1 MNKKLAKVIMMGL
14 LCASVLPSVSEAAYF
29 EYGRDDNESR
39 SVYVQDDPAAMIVID
54 NEPTEKRLNALRT
67 DPSEVGVWIRGGV
80 GETKIRDLKFDYNQM
95 SAGYDW
101 DYENDARY
109 LFTGV
114 SVTYATN
121 DCDDKYIGDSDSI
134 GVSFYG
140 SYLGKEKNDY
150 VDFVVKYGQLDKEF
164 KATLGRDST
173 TGERIEGTRDYDK
186 DLFSFAA
193 KYGRRIEEQDGWY
206 WEPSVGL
213 TYGRVGGATF
223 KGDRNEVIYADST
236 ESWIGS
242 LGVQVGKNIKGIEY
256 YSKLEV
262 MHDFDGE
269 IVVSNQWDTA
279 KDDMGG
285 TWVKFAIGAS
295 RKISDHSCF
304 YLDFE
309 KDFGNK
315 VKKPYLVNFGY
326 RTAF

>member
-14 LCASVLPSVSEAAYF
+14 LCASVLPSVGEASTHS
-29 EYGRDDNESR
+29 DNGEDGF
-39 SVYVQDDPAAMIVID
+39 VQSDPAAMIVID

-80 GETKIRDLKFDYNQM
+80 GETKIRDLKFNYNQM

-121 DCDDKYIGDSDSI
+121 DCDDKYIGDSDSV

-150 VDFVVKYGQLDKEF
+150 VDFIVKYGQLDKEF
-164 KATLGRDST
+164 KAYLGYDST
-173 TGERIEGTRDYDK
+173 TYESIYGTRDYDK
-186 DLFSFAA
+186 DLFSFVA
-193 KYGRRIEEQDGWY
+193 KYGRRIEAQDGWY

-213 TYGRVGGATF
+213 TYGRVGSADFIDTYG
-223 KGDRNEVIYADST
+223 GNVYADST

-242 LGVQVGKNIKGIEY
+242 LGVLVGKNIKGIEY

-269 IVVSNQWDTA
+269 IVVRDGYRVVE
-279 KDDMGG
+279 DDMGG

-304 YLDFE
+304 YLDLE

-315 VKKPYLVNFGY
+315 VKKPYLVNLGY
-326 RTAF
+326 RTSF

>member
-14 LCASVLPSVSEAAYF
+14 LCASVLPSVGEASLH
-29 EYGRDDNESR
+29 DDNGEGGF
-39 SVYVQDDPAAMIVID
+39 VQSDPAAMIVID

-121 DCDDKYIGDSDSI
+121 DCDDKYIGDSDSV
-134 GVSFYG
+134 GVTFYG
-140 SYLGKEKNDY
+140 SYLGKENNDY
-150 VDFVVKYGQLDKEF
+150 VDVMFKYGKLDKEF
-164 KATLGRDST
+164 KAYLGYDST
-173 TGERIEGTRDYDK
+173 TYESIYGTRDYDK

-193 KYGRRIEEQDGWY
+193 KYGRRIEAQDGWY

-213 TYGRVGGATF
+213 TYGRVGSADFIDTY
-223 KGDRNEVIYADST
+223 GDNVYADST
-236 ESWIGS
+236 ESWIAS
-242 LGVQVGKNIKGIEY
+242 LGIQVGKNIKGIEY

-269 IVVSNQWDTA
+269 IVVRNEWNTA

-315 VKKPYLVNFGY
+315 VKKPYLVNLGY

>member
-14 LCASVLPSVSEAAYF
+14 LCASVLPSVGEAAMMGSNG
-29 EYGRDDNESR
+29 EYE
-39 SVYVQDDPAAMIVID
+39 YVQDDPAAMMVID
-54 NEPTEKRLNALRT
+54 NEPTEKRLNVLRT

-121 DCDDKYIGDSDSI
+121 DCDDKYIGDSDSV

-150 VDFVVKYGQLDKEF
+150 MDVIIKYGNLDKEF
-164 KATLGRDST
+164 KAISWDAT
-173 TGERIEGTRDYDK
+173 TGERVEKTSDYDK

-193 KYGRRIEEQDGWY
+193 KYGRRIEREDGWY

-213 TYGRVGGATF
+213 TYGRVGSATF
-223 KGDRNEVIYADST
+223 KGDRNEEIYANST

-242 LGVQVGKNIKGIEY
+242 LGMQVGKNIKGIEY
-256 YSKLEV
+256 YGKVEV

-269 IVVSNQWDTA
+269 IVVSNQWNTA

-285 TWVKFAIGAS
+285 TWVKCAVGAS
-295 RKISDHSCF
+295 RKISDHSAF
-304 YLDFE
+304 YIDLE

-315 VKKPYLVNFGY
+315 VEKPYAISLGY
-326 RTAF
+326 KTTF

>member
-14 LCASVLPSVSEAAYF
+14 LCASVLPSVGEAAYF
-29 EYGRDDNESR
+29 YQGEDGG
-39 SVYVQDDPAAMIVID
+39 YVQDDTAAMMVID

-95 SAGYDW
+95 GAGYDW

-121 DCDDKYIGDSDSI
+121 ECDDKYIGDSDSV

-140 SYLGKEKNDY
+140 SYLGKENNDY
-150 VDFVVKYGQLDKEF
+150 VDFIFKYGRLDKEF
-164 KATLGRDST
+164 KATLGWDSA
-173 TGERIEGTRDYDK
+173 TGQRIEGTRDYDK

-193 KYGRRIEEQDGWY
+193 KYGRRIEREDGWY

-213 TYGRVGGATF
+213 TYGRVGSATF
-223 KGDRNEVIYADST
+223 KGDRNEEIYANST

-242 LGVQVGKNIKGIEY
+242 LGMQVGKNIKGIEY
-256 YSKLEV
+256 YGKVEV
-262 MHDFDGE
+262 MHDFDGK
-269 IVVSNQWDTA
+269 IVVSNRWDTA
-279 KDDMGG
+279 EDDMGG
-285 TWVKFAIGAS
+285 TWVKCSIGAS
-295 RKISDHSCF
+295 RKIDENNSF
-304 YLDFE
+304 YLE
-309 KDFGNK
+309 VERDFGNK
-315 VKKPYLVNFGY
+315 VEKPYGFSAGY
-326 RTAF
+326 RFTW

>member
-14 LCASVLPSVSEAAYF
+14 LCASVLPSVGEASMVGNDG
-29 EYGRDDNESR
+29 EYE
-39 SVYVQDDPAAMIVID
+39 YVQDDPAALMVID

-80 GETKIRDLKFDYNQM
+80 AETKSRDLEFDYNQM

-121 DCDDKYIGDSDSI
+121 DCDNKEVGDTDSV
-134 GVSFYG
+134 GVTFYG
-140 SYLGKEKNDY
+140 SYLGKEDNSY
-150 VDFVVKYGQLDKEF
+150 VDFLIKYGKLDKEF
-164 KATLGRDST
+164 KAWDNIFDASGAWVDYV
-173 TGERIEGTRDYDK
+173 TRDYDK
-186 DLFSFAA
+186 DLFSMAA
-193 KYGRRIEEQDGWY
+193 KYGRRIEKEDGWY

-213 TYGRVGGATF
+213 TYGRVGSATF
-223 KGDRNEVIYADST
+223 KGDYDDTIYAKAT

-256 YSKLEV
+256 YGKVEM

-269 IVVSNQWDTA
+269 IVVTDGYRVA
-279 KDDMGG
+279 EDDMGG
-285 TWVKFAIGAS
+285 TWVKCSIGAS
-295 RKISDHSCF
+295 RKISEHSAF
-304 YLDFE
+304 YVDLE

-315 VKKPYLVNFGY
+315 VEKPYAISLGY
-326 RTAF
+326 RTTF